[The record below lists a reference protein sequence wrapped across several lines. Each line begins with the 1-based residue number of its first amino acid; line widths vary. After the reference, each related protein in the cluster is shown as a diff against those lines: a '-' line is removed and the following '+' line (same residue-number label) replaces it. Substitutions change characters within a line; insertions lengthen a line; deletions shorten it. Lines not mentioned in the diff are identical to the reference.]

1 MAEPAYVSTRFAD
14 TALVNTFFAT
24 APQGLEELLAAELRA
39 LCLDGVRV
47 RRGGAEFG
55 GELFAAYTVCLWS
68 RLANRVLLPLE
79 QFTAG
84 DEQALYDGV
93 KRVDWSAHL
102 GPENTLAVSF
112 TGIRAA
118 LGHSRYAEQ
127 RVKDAVVDQIRE
139 RTGSRPSVD
148 TEQPDLRIHVHMAS
162 DAVTLA
168 VDLAGGSLHRR
179 GYRHEGRAAPL
190 KENLAAAM
198 LLRADWPKLASEGG
212 AFVDPMCGSGTLLIE
227 AAWIAG
233 DCAPGL
239 LRSHYGFLGWRGHD
253 EAAWKSL
260 IDEALERRERGIE
273 TLPPI
278 LGFDEDADAVETTQD
293 HLRRAGLTG
302 KVQVEWREI
311 GQARPPAGVASGLVA
326 TNPPYGERLGA
337 AHELVPLY
345 LRLGE
350 TLKRHFPGW
359 RAIIL
364 NGAGCRIGLRP
375 ERSWQLYN
383 GPIECRLERFEIGAY
398 APGEASEVATD
409 LVNRIA
415 KNRRQLSKWLKREQ
429 VECFRVYDADIP
441 EYALAVDV
449 YDTSDGRWLHVQEY
463 APPPSIDS
471 GRAQARLRAALS
483 VLPEALEADPGQL
496 VFKVRERQ
504 RGARQYQ
511 RRSEREQFLEVREG
525 RCRLLVNL
533 TDYLDT
539 GLFLDHR
546 PLRTWIGENAR
557 ERRFLNLFC
566 YTGTATVHAAL
577 GGARSTTSVDLSTT
591 YLDWARRNL
600 HLNQLNS
607 RVHQLVRADCRQW
620 LQDCRECYDL
630 ILLDPPSFSNSSR
643 MEGTLDTQRD
653 HAELIREG
661 MRVLAPGGTL
671 IFSTNLR
678 RFRLDPTMAES
689 FAVEDRTAWS
699 IPKDFQRNQRVH
711 QCWFVRPRA

>member
-1 MAEPAYVSTRFAD
+1 M
-14 TALVNTFFAT
+14 NTFFAT
-24 APQGLEELLAAELRA
+24 APRGLEELLAAELKS
-39 LCLDGVRV
+39 LGLDGVRV
-47 RRGGAEFG
+47 RRGGVEFG
-55 GELFAAYTVCLWS
+55 GDLVTAYRVCLWS

-79 QFTAG
+79 QFTAA

-93 KRVDWSAHL
+93 KRVDWCAHL
-102 GPENTLAVSF
+102 GPENTMAVSF

-118 LGHSRYAEQ
+118 VGHSRYAEQ

-148 TEQPDLRIHVHMAS
+148 TEQPDLRINVHMVS
-162 DAVTLA
+162 DAVTVA

-179 GYRHEGRAAPL
+179 GYRREGRTAPL

-198 LLRADWPKLASEGG
+198 LLRADWPGVAAEGG

-227 AAWIAG
+227 AAWMAG

-239 LRSHYGFLGWRGHD
+239 LRSHYGFLRWRGHD
-253 EAAWKSL
+253 DAGWKLL
-260 IDEALERRERGIE
+260 IDEALERQERGSGAV
-273 TLPPI
+273 PPI
-278 LGFDEDADAVETTQD
+278 LGFDEDPGAVEAAQD
-293 HLRRAGLTG
+293 HLRRAGLSG
-302 KVQVEWREI
+302 QVQVERREI
-311 GQARPPAGVASGLVA
+311 GQARPPAGDERGLVA
-326 TNPPYGERLGA
+326 TNPPYGERLGE
-337 AHELVPLY
+337 AHELLPLY

-364 NGAGCRIGLRP
+364 NGAGCQVGLKP

-383 GPIECRLERFEIGAY
+383 GPIECRLERFDIGAHTAAETTET
-398 APGEASEVATD
+398 APD

-429 VECFRVYDADIP
+429 VQCFRVYDADIP

-463 APPPSIDS
+463 APPPSIDP

-483 VLPEALEADPGQL
+483 VLPEALNTDPRKL

-504 RGARQYQ
+504 RGDSQYQ
-511 RRSEREQFLEVREG
+511 RRSEREQFLEVCEG
-525 RCRLLVNL
+525 PCRLLVNL

-546 PLRTWIGENAR
+546 TVRTWIGENAR
-557 ERRFLNLFC
+557 DQRFLNLFC
-566 YTGTATVHAAL
+566 YTGAASVHAAL
-577 GGARSTTSVDLSTT
+577 GGARSTTSVDLSAT
-591 YLDWARRNL
+591 YLDWTRRNL
-600 HLNQLNS
+600 FLNQLNS
-607 RVHQLVRADCRQW
+607 PLHQLVRADCRQW
-620 LQDCRECYDL
+620 LKDCRENYDL
-630 ILLDPPSFSNSSR
+630 IFLDPPSFSNSSR
-643 MEGTLDTQRD
+643 MEGTLDIQRD
-653 HAELIREG
+653 HSELIRDS
-661 MRVLAPGGTL
+661 MRLLASGGTL

-678 RFRLDPTMAES
+678 RFRLDPSLADA
-689 FAVEDRTAWS
+689 FDVEDRTAWS
-699 IPKDFQRNQRVH
+699 IPKDFQRNQRIH
-711 QCWFVRPRA
+711 QCWFLRPRT